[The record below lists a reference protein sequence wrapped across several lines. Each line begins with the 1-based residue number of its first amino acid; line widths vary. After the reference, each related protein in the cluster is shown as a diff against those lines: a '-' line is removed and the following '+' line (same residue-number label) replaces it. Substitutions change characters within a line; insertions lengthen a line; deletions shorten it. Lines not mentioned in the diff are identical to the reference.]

1 MAKHCT
7 TKGITINTFMLGRKK
22 NVAEF
27 VNQLARVN
35 RGRIFFTDSDNLG
48 RYVLVDY
55 LTQKGTRPLQ
65 VSGTL

>member
-1 MAKHCT
+1 
-7 TKGITINTFMLGRKK
+7 MLGRKK

-55 LTQKGTRPLQ
+55 LTQKEKRPFQ
-65 VSGTL
+65 TSCTA